1 MTKAN
6 PDSLDLGRGMTNS
19 EFYIIPNQEILK
31 MSNTENTTP
40 AEHNF
45 TEEQLQDTQAFKGFQ
60 GFVFGADIMKRYP
73 FSLDETKGGRIF
85 VDSNNN
91 TKLRRKIVRGQPQQ
105 NYLFEAYE
113 TVDNQARV
121 KAEVEISSNGFTP
134 SMLLAAVAAKV
145 SRDGHPKYNR
155 IAVLLIQVASALL
168 QDGERALRGEKKL
181 NEDGDANRAAY
192 YRAQSAI
199 IARANAMMGL
209 GDIVTNLIRDDE
221 VVSSGFEEDFSTL
234 RKFKEDPT
242 LSEDDLTE
250 VENTINLLFASVANF
265 AFAPAMQ
272 DINIMADEIKENLGQ
287 AALTELSD
295 AEQK

>member
-1 MTKAN
+1 MTN
-6 PDSLDLGRGMTNS
+6 PHPDSLDLGRGMTNPQ
-19 EFYIIPNQEILK
+19 FYIEPKQEILK
-31 MSNTENTTP
+31 MSNTENNAP
-40 AEHNF
+40 ESQF
-45 TEEQLQDTQAFKGFQ
+45 TEEQLESTQVFKGFQ
-60 GFVFGADIMKRYP
+60 GFVFGADIMQRYP
-73 FSLDETKGGRIF
+73 FSLSETKGGRIF
-85 VDSNNN
+85 VDGNNN
-91 TKLRRKIVRGQPQQ
+91 TKLRRKVIRGQPQQ
-105 NYLFEAYE
+105 NYMFEAYE

-145 SRDGHPKYNR
+145 SNDGHPKYNR

-181 NEDGDANRAAY
+181 NEEGDAIRAAY
-192 YRAQSAI
+192 YRSQSAI

-209 GDIVTNLIRDDE
+209 GDILTNLIRDDE
-221 VVSSGFEEDFSTL
+221 VVSSGFEEDFTAL
-234 RKFKEDPT
+234 RQFKQDPS

-250 VENTINLLFASVANF
+250 IENTINLLFASVANF
-265 AFAPAMQ
+265 AFSPAMQ
-272 DINIMADEIKENLGQ
+272 DVLVMAEEIKENLGQ

>member
-1 MTKAN
+1 MTKAKN
-6 PDSLDLGRGMTNS
+6 DSLDLGRGMTNP
-19 EFYIIPNQEILK
+19 EFYIIPNQEILN
-31 MSNTENTTP
+31 MSNVENQNP
-40 AEHNF
+40 NF
-45 TEEQLQDTQAFKGFQ
+45 TEEQLQETQVFKGFQ
-60 GFVFGADIMKRYP
+60 GFVYGADIMKRYP

-91 TKLRRKIVRGQPQQ
+91 TKLRRKVVRGQPQQ

-145 SRDGHPKYNR
+145 SKDGHPKYNR

-181 NEDGDANRAAY
+181 NEEGDANRAAY
-192 YRAQSAI
+192 YRSQSAI
-199 IARANAMMGL
+199 IARANALMGV
-209 GDIVTNLIRDDE
+209 GDVLTNLIRDDE
-221 VVSSGFEEDFSTL
+221 VVSSGFEEDFAAL
-234 RKFKEDPT
+234 RQFKEDPT
-242 LSEDDLTE
+242 LSDDDKTE
-250 VENTINLLFASVANF
+250 VENTINLLFSAIANF
-265 AFAPAMQ
+265 AYTPAMQ
-272 DINIMADEIKENLGQ
+272 DIMVMADEIKENIGQ